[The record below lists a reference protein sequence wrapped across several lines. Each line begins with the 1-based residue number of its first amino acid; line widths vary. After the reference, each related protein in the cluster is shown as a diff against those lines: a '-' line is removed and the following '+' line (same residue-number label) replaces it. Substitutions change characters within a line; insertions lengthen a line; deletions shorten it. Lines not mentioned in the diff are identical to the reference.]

1 MMRLRICP
9 ECYKAFFLAADGG
22 GIVCPHCSHMLAD
35 RRVLC
40 RVKKEFDVTLFIR
53 GSEVQ
58 ARTVDFSE
66 KGAGIIYR
74 GGFLEADSVIHVAF
88 GRQGKKQAR
97 AVWSKKVS
105 RSVIS
110 VGLCFEASKF
120 QEG

>member
-1 MMRLRICP
+1 MHLRICP
-9 ECYKAFFLAADGG
+9 ECYKAFFISADEG
-22 GIVCPHCSHMLAD
+22 GIVCPHCGHMLAD
-35 RRVLC
+35 RRVTA
-40 RVKKEFDVTLFIR
+40 RMKKEFDVTLFIR

-66 KGAGIIYR
+66 NGAGIIYR
-74 GGFLEADSVIHVAF
+74 GGYLEADSIVHVMF
-88 GRQGKKQAR
+88 GSREKKQAR

-105 RSVIS
+105 RSMIS